1 MKKIIRLTE
10 SDLARIVE
18 KVLKQKNIQEV
29 DPMDGTSDFP
39 LLAANDEKKPE
50 DDIES
55 MTQQVAEYWARKRRK
70 NRISEQL
77 ISATDRDSK
86 SRQICYKYK
95 VQNGD
100 NMWDIASKMR
110 EKFAPN
116 QPMND
121 YWYDWKAN
129 MVEFNIVDL
138 NKIKT
143 GDIIPIPQSCGKM
156 NK

>member
-1 MKKIIRLTE
+1 MKKTIRLTE
-10 SDLARIVE
+10 TELSQLIKRM
-18 KVLKQKNIQEV
+18 IQEV
-29 DPMDGTSDFP
+29 DETQYEEPSAE
-39 LLAANDEKKPE
+39 LYASLAKNVDQDEDE
-50 DDIES
+50 DS
-55 MTQQVAEYWARKRRK
+55 MEQQIAEYWARKRRK

-143 GDIIPIPQSCGKM
+143 GDIIPIPMSCGKM